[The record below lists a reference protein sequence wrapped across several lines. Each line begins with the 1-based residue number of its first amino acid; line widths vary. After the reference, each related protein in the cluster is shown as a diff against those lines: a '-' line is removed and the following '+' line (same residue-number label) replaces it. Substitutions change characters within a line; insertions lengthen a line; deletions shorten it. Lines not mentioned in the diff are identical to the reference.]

1 MLNHPTLEKLRSMK
15 LTGMT
20 KGLQQQL
27 GNPEIEALSFLERL
41 ALLVDREET
50 ERADRRLKTRLRQ
63 AKLRVNAVPEDI
75 DYKARRGLDK
85 GVMHNLTNL
94 AWITDRLNVIITG
107 PTGVGKTYL
116 ACALAHQACRE
127 NYRARYLRLPRLLHD
142 LEIAKGDGRYR
153 KLLASIERT
162 DVIVLDDWGLAPL
175 NSQQRRDLLEI
186 LDDRY
191 GKRSTLITSQLPV
204 DKWHA
209 YLDDPTLADAILD
222 RVTHNAH
229 HLALTGESMR
239 KQNPNLTSPTNT
251 STR

>member
-1 MLNHPTLEKLRSMK
+1 MLTHPTLEKLRAMK

-20 KGLQQQL
+20 RGLEEQL
-27 GNPEIEALSFLERL
+27 GNPEIESLTFLERL

-50 ERADRRLKTRLRQ
+50 ARSDRSLRTRLKQ
-63 AKLRVNAVPEDI
+63 AKLRVSACIEDI

-85 GVMHNLTNL
+85 SVMINLSNLT
-94 AWITDRLNVIITG
+94 WIRENRNIIITG

-127 NYRARYLRLPRLLHD
+127 NYRAQYLRLPRLLQD
-142 LEIAKGDGRYR
+142 LEIAKGDGSYR
-153 KLLASIERT
+153 KLLAKIDRM
-162 DVIVLDDWGLAPL
+162 DAIILDDWGLSPL
-175 NSQQRRDLLEI
+175 NNEQRRDLLEI

-191 GKRSTLITSQLPV
+191 GRRSTLITSQLPI

-229 HLALTGESMR
+229 HLALEGDSMR
-239 KQNPNLTSPTNT
+239 KQKQNLTNTTNT
-251 STR
+251 TTR